1 MINSS
6 TNTQSINRQQRDN
19 PSAAS
24 NPPVYDP
31 IIVEDSSITQNDLRE
46 ILRSSSKRTGD
57 FVCLVA
63 EKKEILGDILKQH
76 NHISAALTNV
86 DADNVRSNQDST
98 FKFRF
103 EACIAKYNTKG
114 KIKRATNTALS
125 DHMIDLFSILK
136 EVFNHPRFRST
147 GKYVR
152 VLMTK
157 MEDAVAFVVAK
168 KEDGKEPIALLRG
181 EKRTSAQLNRKFMDG
196 GGTIPR
202 DDSLY
207 PCVYC
212 KHSTVDEPPENV
224 NVASV
229 NEDLL
234 SKHAAIVEK
243 VEYIQGRK
251 G

>member
-24 NPPVYDP
+24 NPPAYDP

-98 FKFRF
+98 FKTRF
-103 EACIAKYNTKG
+103 EACIANYNTNG
-114 KIKRATNTALS
+114 KIKRATNTVLS

-168 KEDGKEPIALLRG
+168 KEDGKEQIALLRG

-202 DDSLY
+202 DDTLY

-212 KHSTVDEPPENV
+212 KHSTVDEPPENA

-229 NEDLL
+229 IEDLL
-234 SKHAAIVEK
+234 SKHAAIIEK
-243 VEYIQGRK
+243 VEYILGRK